1 MNVQPT
7 AENLVAAAVEFSE
20 QHTGTGCR
28 LDFSLESLRTE
39 VDSVLELP
47 IFFRGR
53 EGTSTDDQ
61 ERSEAALCAYVGETL
76 SRLFNGTWGGDF
88 YPDRP
93 AGNFYTSFVD
103 FGDYRYWPSH
113 FIAYRLTNWPQEGTF
128 ANHLEKVLPSIERHL
143 TG

>member
-1 MNVQPT
+1 MNLQSAADNPV
-7 AENLVAAAVEFSE
+7 VAAIEFSE
-20 QHTGTGCR
+20 QHTGPGCR
-28 LDFSLESLRTE
+28 LDFSLGSLQSE

-53 EGTSTDDQ
+53 EGTSTDNQ

-88 YPDRP
+88 YPDCP
-93 AGNFYTSFVD
+93 ASNFYTSFVD

-128 ANHLEKVLPSIERHL
+128 AKHLERVLPSIERHL